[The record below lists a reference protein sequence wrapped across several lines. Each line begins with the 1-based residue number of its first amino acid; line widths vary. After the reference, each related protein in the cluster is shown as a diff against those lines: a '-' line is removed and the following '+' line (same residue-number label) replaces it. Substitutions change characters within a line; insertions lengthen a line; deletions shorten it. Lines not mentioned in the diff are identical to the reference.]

1 MRTTRLLDILQSFA
15 RRFGRSPFAIDNQSG
30 AYGLQIMLGLDT
42 VESVAHVI
50 QVALTPVFL
59 LSGIASLLGVLS
71 TRLARVADRVDA
83 LAEQLE
89 ADGPIDRHKLQR
101 RLAYLRRRSHV
112 LDAAVMMGT
121 LGGVATSCAA
131 LLLFVGTLRDRPGAS
146 LFVAF
151 GLALLFTMGALVAFL
166 IKCCSPAVGYA
177 IRRTTQPRSERC
189 TNSLRR
195 ELASRL
201 VASRTRRRHKRRLFA
216 FLAGCAVCQR
226 QREPTI

>member
-1 MRTTRLLDILQSFA
+1 LDPIRPEQVLDERAKGWRENSRNWPDDMGLLETPLH
-15 RRFGRSPFAIDNQSG
+15 NQRG
-30 AYGLQIMLGLDT
+30 WRMGGLDT

-89 ADGPIDRHKLQR
+89 GDGPIDRRKLQR

-131 LLLFVGTLRDRPGAS
+131 LLLFVGTLRDRPGVS

-166 IKCCSPAVGYA
+166 I
-177 IRRTTQPRSERC
+177 EM
-189 TNSLRR
+189 L
-195 ELASRL
+195 LASRGL
-201 VASRTRRRHKRRLFA
+201 RDQANYASEVGEAHEHPA
-216 FLAGCAVCQR
+216 EGVG
-226 QREPTI
+226 ESS

>member
-1 MRTTRLLDILQSFA
+1 
-15 RRFGRSPFAIDNQSG
+15 
-30 AYGLQIMLGLDT
+30 MLGLDS
-42 VESVAHVI
+42 VDSVAHVI

-89 ADGPIDRHKLQR
+89 AGGPVDSRRLR
-101 RLAYLRRRSHV
+101 LRLAYLRRRSHV

-121 LGGVATSCAA
+121 LGGVATSCAG
-131 LLLFVGTLRDRPGAS
+131 LLLFVGTLRDRPGVA

-166 IKCCSPAVGYA
+166 I
-177 IRRTTQPRSERC
+177 EM
-189 TNSLRR
+189 L
-195 ELASRL
+195 LASRGL
-201 VASRTRRRHKRRLFA
+201 REQADGADEVGEARSESAPVPEIFRSRRSASIGPGRMKNHWLSKNRARLRA
-216 FLAGCAVCQR
+216 RACQCAVGGRRPILHSAQPANIGKGSR
-226 QREPTI
+226 VGT

>member
-1 MRTTRLLDILQSFA
+1 M
-15 RRFGRSPFAIDNQSG
+15 G
-30 AYGLQIMLGLDT
+30 YGLMLGLDT

-50 QVALTPVFL
+50 QVALTSVFL

-71 TRLARVADRVDA
+71 TRPARVADRVDA

-89 ADGPIDRHKLQR
+89 ADGPIDRRKLRR
-101 RLAYLRRRSHV
+101 RLDYLRRRSHL

-131 LLLFVGTLRDRPGAS
+131 LLLFVGTLRDRPGVS

-166 IKCCSPAVGYA
+166 I
-177 IRRTTQPRSERC
+177 EM
-189 TNSLRR
+189 L
-195 ELASRL
+195 LASRGL
-201 VASRTRRRHKRRLFA
+201 RDQAKHPGDRFTRRRVNAPEPESHVLID
-216 FLAGCAVCQR
+216 GEPR
-226 QREPTI
+226 QNSAEDYR

>member
-1 MRTTRLLDILQSFA
+1 
-15 RRFGRSPFAIDNQSG
+15 
-30 AYGLQIMLGLDT
+30 MLGLDS
-42 VESVAHVI
+42 VDSVAHVI

-59 LSGIASLLGVLS
+59 LSGIASLLGVLA

-89 ADGPIDRHKLQR
+89 TAGPADSPRLR
-101 RLAYLRRRSHV
+101 LRLAYLRRRSHV

-131 LLLFVGTLRDRPGAS
+131 LLLFVGTLRDRPGVS

-166 IKCCSPAVGYA
+166 I
-177 IRRTTQPRSERC
+177 EM
-189 TNSLRR
+189 L
-195 ELASRL
+195 LASRGL
-201 VASRTRRRHKRRLFA
+201 RDQADRADEVGDAHR
-216 FLAGCAVCQR
+216 VI
-226 QREPTI
+226 PTLHDR